1 MSPIRIGVSSC
12 LLGRPVRFDGGHKR
26 HDFVVD
32 TLGPFVEFVPVCP
45 EVELGLGTPRETLR
59 LVAADG
65 RLRMVMANGE
75 DHTEAMERYSRRRV
89 DALAAEDLSGYI
101 LKKDSPSCG
110 MERVRVYRQPR
121 REGADPVPDKTGR
134 GLYADALIRRFP
146 FLPIEEE
153 GRLADPRL
161 RDNFIERVFAWR
173 RLRTLF
179 DGRWTLGALVGFHT
193 AHKLALLA
201 HSPAAYRELG
211 QLVARARSLSRPTL
225 RERYEAG
232 FMGALSVLATPKK
245 HANVLQ
251 HMVGYFRGSLDP
263 ASRDEL
269 LTAIDDHRR
278 GLVPLIV
285 PMTLIKHHVRLLEVE
300 YLAGQ
305 VYLDPHPKELMLRNH
320 V

>member
-1 MSPIRIGVSSC
+1 MR
-12 LLGRPVRFDGGHKR
+12 
-26 HDFVVD
+26 
-32 TLGPFVEFVPVCP
+32 
-45 EVELGLGTPRETLR
+45 LGLGTPRETLR
-59 LVAADG
+59 LVSAG
-65 RLRMVMANGE
+65 GSVRMVMANGE
-75 DHTEAMERYSRRRV
+75 DYTDRMERFSRRRV
-89 DALAAEDLSGYI
+89 EALAAEDLSGYI

-110 MERVRVYRQPR
+110 MARVRVYRQPR
-121 REGADPVPDKTGR
+121 REDADPVPDKSGR
-134 GLYADALIRRFP
+134 GLFAGALLTRFP
-146 FLPIEEE
+146 LLPVEEE
-153 GRLADPRL
+153 GRLSDPRL

-179 DGRWTLGALVGFHT
+179 DGRWTAGALVAFHT
-193 AHKLALLA
+193 AHKLTLLS

-211 QLVARARSLSRPTL
+211 QLVATARSFPRKALG
-225 RERYEAG
+225 EQYEAG
-232 FMGALSVLATPKK
+232 FMRALAVLATPKK

-251 HMVGYFRGSLDP
+251 HIVGHFRGRLDA

-269 LTAIDDHRR
+269 LTAIEDHRR

-285 PMTLIKHHVRLLEVE
+285 PITLVKHHVRVLEIA